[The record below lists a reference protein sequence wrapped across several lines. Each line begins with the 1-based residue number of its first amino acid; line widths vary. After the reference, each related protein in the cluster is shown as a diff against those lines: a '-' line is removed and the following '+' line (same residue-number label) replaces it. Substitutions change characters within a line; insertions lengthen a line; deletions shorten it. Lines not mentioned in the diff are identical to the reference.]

1 MEFREIVRKKQ
12 TLGAGECIRILKEQ
26 KRGVLAVLGDGGY
39 PYAMPM
45 NHFYCE
51 EDGHIYF
58 HGGKSGH
65 KIDAL
70 KACDKVSF
78 CVYDEGFREEG
89 EWHLNIRSV
98 IVFGRMRAV
107 TDNDKA
113 MELCRQLSY
122 KFTQDESYIE
132 NEVLHSGPGTLV
144 LELIPEHMTGK
155 LVHER

>member
-1 MEFREIVRKKQ
+1 MVFRDLIRKKQ
-12 TLGAGECIRILKEQ
+12 ALSENECIRILTEE

-45 NHFYCE
+45 NHWYDP

-58 HGGKSGH
+58 HGGKHGH

-70 KACDKVSF
+70 QACDKVSF
-78 CVYDEGFREEG
+78 CVYDGGTHENGQ
-89 EWHLNIRSV
+89 WYLDIRSV

-107 TDNDKA
+107 TDKDRA
-113 MELCRQLSY
+113 MDICRALSH
-122 KFTQDESYIE
+122 KFTADETYIE
-132 NEVLHSGPGTLV
+132 NEVKDSGPGTLV

>member
-1 MEFREIVRKKQ
+1 MEFRELVRKKQ
-12 TLGAGECIRILKEQ
+12 ALTQEECVKILKEQ

-45 NHFYCE
+45 NHYYCD

-58 HGGKSGH
+58 HGGKGGH

-78 CVYDEGFREEG
+78 CVYDEGYREEG

-98 IVFGRMRAV
+98 VIFGRMRAV
-107 TDNDKA
+107 TDEKRA
-113 MELCRQLSY
+113 MDLCRDLSH
-122 KFTQDESYIE
+122 KFTRDENYIE
-132 NEVLHSGPGTLV
+132 NEVIHSGPGTLV